1 MLWEI
6 IFPFSSYRLTKLISE
21 DGKMEISRYFEPNF
35 TGKYEKTF
43 DEAAAEVEKVMKESV
58 EKHKISDVEVASY
71 LSSGVDSSYL
81 TYLGQVD
88 HTFTVGFDEGEYSEI
103 QDAKDFAESIHM
115 KNDAKVITPD
125 EYWDSLSDIQYYMDE
140 PVADP
145 AAVALYFLSKEAA
158 KKVKVVLSGEGSDEL
173 FGGYNIYCEPLE
185 HTAFNKIPMPIR
197 RFMGKFAEYCLPR
210 GMKGRGFLMRHG
222 KTLEERYFANA
233 TNIFTEREAAKILKK
248 GCRPG
253 IQDVTKPLYNR
264 VKDKDAVTKMQYV
277 DLHLWLVHDILM
289 KGDKM
294 GMANSLEVR
303 VPFLDRNVLEL
314 AESLPLQYKVQAP
327 RTKVAL
333 RAAAERSIRN
343 KTAEKKK
350 LGFPIPIRVWLKE
363 EKYYN
368 RVRAMFASSMAK
380 KFFNTDLLMKMLEDH
395 RDGKNTN
402 EKTDDSRK
410 IWTVYIFLVWY
421 DRFFEHGKPVHP
433 SMTAGK

>member
-1 MLWEI
+1 MAKSKYIYTCNQCGFE
-6 IFPFSSYRLTKLISE
+6 SSKWN
-21 DGKMEISRYFEPNF
+21 GKCPSCGAWNSFE
-35 TGKYEKTF
+35 E
-43 DEAAAEVEKVMKESV
+43 
-58 EKHKISDVEVASY
+58 
-71 LSSGVDSSYL
+71 
-81 TYLGQVD
+81 
-88 HTFTVGFDEGEYSEI
+88 
-103 QDAKDFAESIHM
+103 
-115 KNDAKVITPD
+115 
-125 EYWDSLSDIQYYMDE
+125 
-140 PVADP
+140 
-145 AAVALYFLSKEAA
+145 
-158 KKVKVVLSGEGSDEL
+158 
-173 FGGYNIYCEPLE
+173 
-185 HTAFNKIPMPIR
+185 
-197 RFMGKFAEYCLPR
+197 
-210 GMKGRGFLMRHG
+210 
-222 KTLEERYFANA
+222 
-233 TNIFTEREAAKILKK
+233 
-248 GCRPG
+248 
-253 IQDVTKPLYNR
+253 
-264 VKDKDAVTKMQYV
+264 
-277 DLHLWLVHDILM
+277 
-289 KGDKM
+289 
-294 GMANSLEVR
+294 
-303 VPFLDRNVLEL
+303 EL

>member
-1 MLWEI
+1 
-6 IFPFSSYRLTKLISE
+6 
-21 DGKMEISRYFEPNF
+21 
-35 TGKYEKTF
+35 
-43 DEAAAEVEKVMKESV
+43 
-58 EKHKISDVEVASY
+58 
-71 LSSGVDSSYL
+71 
-81 TYLGQVD
+81 
-88 HTFTVGFDEGEYSEI
+88 
-103 QDAKDFAESIHM
+103 
-115 KNDAKVITPD
+115 
-125 EYWDSLSDIQYYMDE
+125 
-140 PVADP
+140 
-145 AAVALYFLSKEAA
+145 
-158 KKVKVVLSGEGSDEL
+158 
-173 FGGYNIYCEPLE
+173 
-185 HTAFNKIPMPIR
+185 
-197 RFMGKFAEYCLPR
+197 
-210 GMKGRGFLMRHG
+210 
-222 KTLEERYFANA
+222 
-233 TNIFTEREAAKILKK
+233 
-248 GCRPG
+248 
-253 IQDVTKPLYNR
+253 
-264 VKDKDAVTKMQYV
+264 MQYV

-421 DRFFEHGKPVHP
+421 DRFLNMGNRCILP
-433 SMTAGK
+433 